1 MSKRIAFTGGGTAG
15 HVFPG
20 LAVYRALESELL
32 RREWA
37 ADLYWIGGRRGM
49 EGPLLKDHAVR
60 FHGIPTGKLRRYFSL
75 RNLIDPFKVVAGFF
89 AALFLFLRERPDLL
103 FSKGGFVAVPPVLA
117 AGLLKIPVFIHESDT
132 DPGLATRIT
141 SRIAE
146 KIFVAYEETR
156 DQFPPPLRDK
166 VVVTGNPVRK
176 EILEG
181 DRARGREALGIRED
195 ELLLLVLGGSQGALQ
210 VNDLIRTLAPELVKS
225 SRILHQMGDLTY
237 KESNLEGYD
246 TRRFIGAELP
256 DTLAA
261 ADLVV
266 SRAGAGTLW
275 ELASLGKPMVLIPLG
290 SGSSRGDQL
299 KNAEMLEKKG
309 AARVLTGAVTEEL
322 LFQVL
327 QELIRDPQK
336 RESLSRG
343 CTGVVRGRA
352 DRDIAG
358 FILDRVMKEEVA

>member
-1 MSKRIAFTGGGTAG
+1 MNKRIAFTGGGTAG

-20 LAVYRALESELL
+20 LAVYRALEAELI
-32 RREWA
+32 RRDGT
-37 ADLYWIGGRRGM
+37 ADLYWVGGRRGM
-49 EGPLLKDHAVR
+49 EGPLLKDQAVR
-60 FHGIPTGKLRRYFSL
+60 FYGIPTGKLRRYFSL
-75 RNLIDPFKVVAGFF
+75 RNFIDPFKVAGGFF
-89 AALFLFLRERPDLL
+89 AALILFLRERPGLL

-117 AGLLKIPVFIHESDT
+117 ARLLGIPVFIHESDT

-141 SRIAE
+141 SRMAE

-156 DQFPPPLRDK
+156 QSFPSALRSR
-166 VVVTGNPVRK
+166 VAVSGNPVRP
-176 EILEG
+176 EMLEG
-181 DRARGREALGIRED
+181 RRSRGRAALNLKEE

-210 VNDLIRTLAPELVKS
+210 VNDLIRALAPELVKRC
-225 SRILHQMGDLTY
+225 RILHQMGDLTY
-237 KESNLEGYD
+237 QESALEGYE

-256 DTLAA
+256 DYLAA

-299 KNAEMLEKKG
+299 KNAAMLEKRG
-309 AARVLTGAVTEEL
+309 AARVLTGPVSEQQ

-327 QELIRDPQK
+327 KELFESPEKRD
-336 RESLSRG
+336 ELSRG
-343 CTGVVRGRA
+343 CAGVVKGRA

-358 FILDRVMKEEVA
+358 HILERIGEGPGV

>member
-1 MSKRIAFTGGGTAG
+1 
-15 HVFPG
+15 V
-20 LAVYRALESELL
+20 
-32 RREWA
+32 
-37 ADLYWIGGRRGM
+37 
-49 EGPLLKDHAVR
+49 
-60 FHGIPTGKLRRYFSL
+60 
-75 RNLIDPFKVVAGFF
+75 
-89 AALFLFLRERPDLL
+89 
-103 FSKGGFVAVPPVLA
+103 
-117 AGLLKIPVFIHESDT
+117 
-132 DPGLATRIT
+132 
-141 SRIAE
+141 AE

-156 DQFPPPLRDK
+156 DQFPPSLRDK

-181 DRARGREALGIRED
+181 DRDRGREALGVQD
-195 ELLLLVLGGSQGALQ
+195 GELLLLVLGGSQGALQ
-210 VNDLIRTLAPELVKS
+210 VNDLIRALAPELVKS

-237 KESNLEGYD
+237 KESNLTGYD

-256 DTLAA
+256 DYLAA

-275 ELASLGKPMVLIPLG
+275 ELASLAKPMILIPLG

-309 AARVLTGAVTEEL
+309 AARVLTGEVSEDHL
-322 LFQVL
+322 LQVL
-327 QELIRDPQK
+327 QELLNDPQK

-343 CTGVVRGRA
+343 CAGVVRGRA

-358 FILDRVMKEEVA
+358 FILDRVIKEEVV

>member
-1 MSKRIAFTGGGTAG
+1 MNKRIAFTGGGTAG

-20 LAVYRALESELL
+20 LAVYRALEEELI
-32 RREWA
+32 RREGK
-37 ADLYWIGGRRGM
+37 ADLYWIGGRGGM
-49 EGPLLKDHAVR
+49 EGPLLKDQAVR
-60 FHGIPTGKLRRYFSL
+60 FYGIPTGKLRRYFSF
-75 RNLIDPFKVVAGFF
+75 RNFVDPFKVAGGFF
-89 AALFLFLRERPDLL
+89 AALFLFLKERPGLL

-141 SRIAE
+141 SRMAE

-156 DQFPPPLRDK
+156 NQFSPALRGK

-176 EILEG
+176 EMLQG
-181 DRARGREALGIRED
+181 DRDRGRTALGVEEG

-210 VNDLIRTLAPELVKS
+210 VNDLIRALAPELVKRC
-225 SRILHQMGDLTY
+225 RILHQMGDLTFQ
-237 KESNLEGYD
+237 ESTLEGYD

-256 DTLAA
+256 DYLAA

-290 SGSSRGDQL
+290 SGASRGDQL
-299 KNAEMLEKKG
+299 KNAEMLKKRG
-309 AARVLTGAVTEEL
+309 AARVLTGDVTEQRLFREL
-322 LFQVL
+322 DELFT
-327 QELIRDPQK
+327 DPEK
-336 RESLSRG
+336 RESLSLG
-343 CTGVVRGRA
+343 CAGLVEGRA
-352 DRDIAG
+352 DRDLAG
-358 FILDRVMKEEVA
+358 YILDRVFEGRLV